1 MKGSKMF
8 YRIQALPSL
17 ILAASLFAA
26 PFAMAQTPPPAPMPH
41 QHGGMAENDD
51 GAMLERH
58 IAHMHDA
65 LKVTPAQEDQWKP
78 VAQTMR
84 DNEKSIHALIK
95 DKRSKIDS
103 QSAVDDLN
111 AYAEIAAAHAQN
123 SRKMADAFAT
133 FYVSLGDDQKK
144 IADDFFREHKKQNE
158 RPMHGRKGPEA
169 H

>member
-1 MKGSKMF
+1 MF
-8 YRIQALPSL
+8 DRKYRLPSL
-17 ILAASLFAA
+17 ILAASVLAA
-26 PFAMAQTPPPAPMPH
+26 PLAMAQTPPPAPPPMAH
-41 QHGGMAENDD
+41 HGAMTEHDD

-58 IAHMHDA
+58 IAHLHDA
-65 LKVTPAQEDQWKP
+65 LKVTPAEEDQWKP

-84 DNEKSIHALIK
+84 DNEKSMHALVQEK
-95 DKRSKIDS
+95 QSKIES

-133 FYVSLGDDQKK
+133 FYASLSDDQKK
-144 IADDFFREHKKQNE
+144 TADAFFRDHKKQHE
-158 RPMHGRKGPEA
+158 RPMQGRKGPEA

>member
-1 MKGSKMF
+1 MS
-8 YRIQALPSL
+8 YSIRALPSVV
-17 ILAASLFAA
+17 LAASLLAA
-26 PFAMAQTPPPAPMPH
+26 PFAIAQTPPPAPMKIGH
-41 QHGGMAENDD
+41 HGAMTEHDD
-51 GAMLERH
+51 GAQLEQH

-65 LKVTPAQEDQWKP
+65 LKVTAAQEDQWKP

-84 DNEKSIHALIK
+84 DNEKSIHDLIK

-103 QSAVDDLN
+103 QSAADDLN

-133 FYVSLGDDQKK
+133 FYASLSDDQKK
-144 IADDFFREHKKQNE
+144 TADEFFREHKKQNE
-158 RPMHGRKGPEA
+158 RPMQGRKSPEA